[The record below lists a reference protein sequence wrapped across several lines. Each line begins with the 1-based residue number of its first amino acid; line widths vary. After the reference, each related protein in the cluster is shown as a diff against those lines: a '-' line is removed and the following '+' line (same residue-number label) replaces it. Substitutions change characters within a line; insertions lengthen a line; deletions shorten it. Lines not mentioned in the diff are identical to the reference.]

1 MKRLTLRYV
10 FFVLGVAINS
20 FGVAFITKSA
30 LGTSQISSIPY
41 VLSLRFTGLSFGVCT
56 FLFNMLFILG
66 QVVLLKKAFRPIQ
79 LLQIAVNVLFSAMID
94 VSMAALWFFQ
104 PGSLPVRLGSL
115 VVGCVIL
122 AVGIS
127 IEVAPDTLV
136 VPGEGIVRAISQ
148 VSGKRFG
155 TVKVYFDVTLIVI
168 AVALSLL
175 FFGKLNGIGVG
186 TVVSAL
192 TVGKFVNLVDRYFP
206 LIAYIRALKEPTEQ
220 TGAEQQLVGQQE
232 ESPAVQE

>member
-1 MKRLTLRYV
+1 MKNLAPRYG

-30 LGTSQISSIPY
+30 LGTSQISSVPY
-41 VLSLRFTGLSFGVCT
+41 VLSLWQPSLSFGMTT

-66 QVVLLKKAFRPIQ
+66 QILLLKREFHPIQ
-79 LLQIAVNVLFSAMID
+79 FLQIAVNVLFSGLID
-94 VSMAALWFFQ
+94 VSMALLGFFQ
-104 PGSLPVRLGSL
+104 PETLPVRLISL

-127 IEVAPDTLV
+127 IEVAPDTLM

-148 VSGKRFG
+148 VSGRRFG

-168 AVALSLL
+168 AVALSFL
-175 FFGKLNGIGVG
+175 FFGRLNGIGLG

-192 TVGKFVNLVDRYFP
+192 AVGKIVNIVDRHFP
-206 LIAYIRALKEPTEQ
+206 LLDYIRSLKKQPELKVDTNDVQATE
-220 TGAEQQLVGQQE
+220 G
-232 ESPAVQE
+232 

>member
-1 MKRLTLRYV
+1 MKNLAPRYG

-30 LGTSQISSIPY
+30 LGTSQISSVPY
-41 VLSLRFTGLSFGVCT
+41 VLSLWKPSMSFGMTT

-66 QVVLLKKAFRPIQ
+66 QVLLLKRDFRPLQ
-79 LLQIAVNVLFSAMID
+79 FLQIAVNILFSGLID
-94 VSMAALWFFQ
+94 VSMALLWFFQ
-104 PGSLPVRLGSL
+104 PETLLMRLVSLL
-115 VVGCVIL
+115 VGCVIL

-148 VSGKRFG
+148 VTGKPFG
-155 TVKVYFDVTLIVI
+155 TTKVYFDVSLIVI
-168 AVALSLL
+168 AVVLSFL

-192 TVGKFVNLVDRYFP
+192 TVGKFVNVIDRHFP
-206 LIAYIRALKEPTEQ
+206 LLNYIRALKGKPEEPKTDM
-220 TGAEQQLVGQQE
+220 TDGAEA
-232 ESPAVQE
+232 ESQTAEG

>member
-30 LGTSQISSIPY
+30 LGTSQISSVPY

-115 VVGCVIL
+115 VVSQRQLCV
-122 AVGIS
+122 
-127 IEVAPDTLV
+127 
-136 VPGEGIVRAISQ
+136 
-148 VSGKRFG
+148 
-155 TVKVYFDVTLIVI
+155 
-168 AVALSLL
+168 
-175 FFGKLNGIGVG
+175 
-186 TVVSAL
+186 
-192 TVGKFVNLVDRYFP
+192 
-206 LIAYIRALKEPTEQ
+206 
-220 TGAEQQLVGQQE
+220 
-232 ESPAVQE
+232 

>member
-1 MKRLTLRYV
+1 MKNLAPRYG

-30 LGTSQISSIPY
+30 LGTSQISSVPY
-41 VLSLRFTGLSFGVCT
+41 VLSLWQPSMSFGMTT

-66 QVVLLKKAFRPIQ
+66 QVVLLRRDFHPIQ
-79 LLQIAVNVLFSAMID
+79 FLQIAVNVLFSGLID
-94 VSMAALWFFQ
+94 VSMALLGFFQ
-104 PGSLPVRLGSL
+104 PETLPVRLLSL
-115 VVGCVIL
+115 LVGCVIL

-148 VSGKRFG
+148 VSRKRFG
-155 TVKVYFDVTLIVI
+155 TVKVYFDVALIVI
-168 AVALSLL
+168 AVVLSFL

-192 TVGKFVNLVDRYFP
+192 TVGKFVNIIDRHFP
-206 LIAYIRALKEPTEQ
+206 LLNYIRALKGEPE
-220 TGAEQQLVGQQE
+220 GQQTAE
-232 ESPAVQE
+232 I

>member
-1 MKRLTLRYV
+1 MKNLAPRYG

-30 LGTSQISSIPY
+30 LGTSQISSVPY
-41 VLSLRFTGLSFGVCT
+41 VLSLWQPSMSFGMTT

-66 QVVLLKKAFRPIQ
+66 QIVLLRREFHPIQ
-79 LLQIAVNVLFSAMID
+79 FLQIAVNVLFSSLID
-94 VSMAALWFFQ
+94 VSMALLGFFQ
-104 PGSLPVRLGSL
+104 PDTLPVRLISL
-115 VVGCVIL
+115 LVGCAIL
-122 AVGIS
+122 AVGIT

-155 TVKVYFDVTLIVI
+155 TVKVYFDVSLIVI
-168 AVALSLL
+168 AVVLSLL

-186 TVVSAL
+186 TVVSARI
-192 TVGKFVNLVDRYFP
+192 VGTFVNIIDRHFP
-206 LIAYIRALKEPTEQ
+206 LLDYIRSLKEQPELKVDTNDVQATE
-220 TGAEQQLVGQQE
+220 G
-232 ESPAVQE
+232 

>member
-1 MKRLTLRYV
+1 MKHLAPRYG

-30 LGTSQISSIPY
+30 LGTSQISSVPY
-41 VLSLRFTGLSFGVCT
+41 VLSLWQPSMSFGMTT
-56 FLFNMLFILG
+56 FLFNMLFILT
-66 QVVLLKKAFRPIQ
+66 QIVLLKRDFHPIQ
-79 LLQIAVNVLFSAMID
+79 FLQIAVNLLFSRLID
-94 VSMAALWFFQ
+94 VSMALLWFFQ
-104 PGSLPVRLGSL
+104 PETLLVRLISL
-115 VVGCVIL
+115 LVGCVIL

-136 VPGEGIVRAISQ
+136 VPGEGVVRAISQ

-168 AVALSLL
+168 AVVLSFL

-192 TVGKFVNLVDRYFP
+192 TVGKFVNIIDRRLP
-206 LIAYIRALKEPTEQ
+206 LIGWIRSLKEQPEKR
-220 TGAEQQLVGQQE
+220 EEIQE
-232 ESPAVQE
+232 EASENQPAGI

>member
-186 TVVSAL
+186 TAVSAL
-192 TVGKFVNLVDRYFP
+192 TVGKFVNIVDRHFP
-206 LIAYIRALKEPTEQ
+206 LLSYIRTLKDQEAEPEE
-220 TGAEQQLVGQQE
+220 GSE
-232 ESPAVQE
+232 ESPEAIQV